1 MKEIVVSKALFS
13 KYKTISDA
21 VKGASSGTT
30 IVVKPG
36 GYRENIYIDKDINI
50 ISEGDKQSTVIEA
63 FEKAICIDNGGK
75 VFIKGIQVKRLGS
88 EDNALIDCKFGALQ
102 IQECDIYP
110 GNGSGVAVK
119 KQGIL
124 SMHSCQITGGY
135 TNAIYFGEGSQG
147 TIENCEIYRMKGE
160 TYPSIF
166 IEKSSPNIK
175 NCRIHSSPSNAIC
188 IKNGGKPSIENC
200 DLSHMQGSVIYISN
214 SDPMI
219 KKCNIH
225 DGESNGIYMEES
237 QPIIESCEVFNFK
250 IGMVYIHR
258 SKPTIRQCRVFD
270 GKTNAI
276 TFKEQSAGLVEECEI
291 FNLLGE
297 TYPAI
302 WIEDSQ
308 PVWKKCKVSYTA
320 DNAYNIN
327 NNSNPTIENC
337 EIYKAGN
344 NAFKI
349 IGATAHIQRCKIYEG
364 QKSAF
369 SIQEDSSPV
378 VEECEIFDFKHQLV
392 AVYAGNP
399 TFRKCKLYDGQ
410 MNAVLFEKNGGGLFE
425 DCELYQFSAEKYPVI
440 FVNQGQ
446 PTVRKCKMHNGTSN
460 AIYLKND
467 SKMILDD
474 CEIFQ
479 FQNESSP
486 VIYCM
491 QSYLKSTN
499 CKIHEGNNNA
509 VYARSDSECILDN
522 CEIGHFHNDG
532 RPMIWANESRIT
544 LTQCDLHNGKSGAVV
559 VNQNSFAVIED
570 CKLTEFKQDCV
581 RVSERSE
588 ALLQRNQIYNA
599 LGGIGIVSESKLR
612 VIDCGIYDCGGTA
625 LWLNNGQATIEK
637 IYIRNCKG
645 NALNL
650 KNNSSIMFY
659 NSSISQFEYPM
670 VYSEESQLD
679 VKRSNFNFGESQIF
693 LIEKESEFWINQ
705 CEISQ
710 AKESPAIDIYSNVK
724 GTIQNCNIS
733 EALIGIRV
741 ASESKVNLTD
751 IKCFDIDKV
760 AYQIEDN
767 SSTVLENCKAYIE
780 VSQQKIKSNG
790 ENKQEDKQE
799 VEDVEKVKVQEED
812 IDIDAIMMELNRFV
826 GMASVKEQIEQL
838 INYVEISRYRKA
850 AGLDSGDEI
859 KPKHTVFYGNP
870 ETGKTTI
877 ARLLGKVYKA
887 LGLLEKGH
895 IVEVKR
901 EDLVGSYIGHSEE
914 KTKGYIEEAMGGV
927 LFIDE
932 AYSLSV
938 EDSGRDFGNQVIDVL
953 LAALENHRGEFL
965 CVVAGYEKEMERF
978 IASNPGLKS
987 RFVSYMKFED
997 YTPDELMEIGNRL
1010 LEDKQYELTPEAQ
1023 EYVYEQFVGLY
1034 RKRDEHFG
1042 NARMVREQV
1051 DKWKVLHSDRIRALP
1066 RSEWRKR
1073 EVLTTIHLEDVEKV
1087 FQQKGEKKV
1096 AVPINEKLLQEQMD
1110 RLNDLIGLTKVK
1122 EEIQRLIQLV
1132 SYYQEEGKDIS
1143 ELSMHISLIGNPG
1156 TGKTEVARIIAKV
1169 YEALGILER
1178 GDCIEV
1184 DRKGLVDKFQGGTE
1198 EKTANVLQQAMG
1210 GTLFIDEAYTLT
1222 NKGSN
1227 DVGHIAVELLLK
1239 QMEDRRGEFIV
1250 LVAGYEDEMEEFLD
1264 SNKGLRRRFDYR
1276 LVFED
1281 YTPEEMIRIAGYYM
1295 MKKQYHMSDEAR
1307 NMLVDYFTYLYE
1319 NRDKTYGNAGLARKI
1334 IEQAMK
1340 NLDYRIATLPVE
1352 HRIEKQKYMI
1362 DVEDIQALLQ
1372 QQEH

>member
-13 KYKTISDA
+13 RYKTISDA

-36 GYRENIYIDKDINI
+36 VYRENIYIDKDINI

-63 FEKAICIDNGGK
+63 FKTAIYIDSGSK
-75 VFIKGIQVKRLGS
+75 VFIKGIQIKQFGS
-88 EDNALIDCKFGALQ
+88 EDDALIYCEFGVLQ

-110 GNGSGVAVK
+110 GKGSGVVV
-119 KQGIL
+119 QNHGSL
-124 SMHSCQITGGY
+124 YMQSCQVTGGY
-135 TNAIYFGEGSQG
+135 ANGINFNEGSQG
-147 TIENCEIYRMKGE
+147 TIENCEIHGMKGE
-160 TYPSIF
+160 EYPSIF
-166 IEKSSPNIK
+166 IGKSSPNIK
-175 NCRIHSSPSNAIC
+175 NCRIHSGPSNAIYM
-188 IKNGGKPSIENC
+188 KNGGKPNIENC
-200 DLSHMQGSVIYISN
+200 DLSHMQGPVIYISN
-214 SDPMI
+214 SAPAI

-237 QPIIESCEVFNFK
+237 QPIIENCEIFNFE
-250 IGMVYIHR
+250 IGMVFIHR

-276 TFKEQSAGLVEECEI
+276 TFKGQSAGLVEECEI
-291 FNLLGE
+291 FNLSGE

-320 DNAYNIN
+320 DSAYNIN

-344 NAFKI
+344 NVFQI
-349 IGATAHIQRCKIYEG
+349 VGATAHIQRCKIYDG
-364 QKSAF
+364 QTSAF
-369 SIQEDSSPV
+369 SIQEASQPL
-378 VEECEIFDFKHQLV
+378 VEECEIFNFKRQLV
-392 AVYAGNP
+392 AVYASNP
-399 TFRKCKLYDGQ
+399 TFRNCKLYDGQ
-410 MNAVLFEKNGGGLFE
+410 MNAVSFEGNGGGLFE
-425 DCELYQFSAEKYPVI
+425 ECELYQFFNETYPII

-446 PTVRKCKMHNGTSN
+446 LIVRKCKMHNGASN

-467 SKMILDD
+467 SKVILEE
-474 CEIFQ
+474 CEISQ
-479 FQNESSP
+479 FQNESNP
-486 VIYCM
+486 VILGE

-509 VYARSDSECILDN
+509 VYVKNNSECILDN
-522 CEIGHFHNDG
+522 CEIGHFHNDDS
-532 RPMIWANESRIT
+532 MVWADESRIT
-544 LTQCDLHNGKSGAVV
+544 LTQCDLYNGKSGAVV
-559 VNQNSFAVIED
+559 VNKNSFALIED
-570 CKLTEFKQDCV
+570 CKLTEFNKECV
-581 RVSERSE
+581 KVSGESE
-588 ALLQRNQIYNA
+588 ALLQRNNMYNA
-599 LGGIGIVSESKLR
+599 LHGIGIVSDSQSE
-612 VIDCGIYDCGGTA
+612 VIECEIYDCRGTA
-625 LWLNNGQATIEK
+625 LWLDKGQAKIDK

-650 KNNSSIMFY
+650 KNNSGIVFY
-659 NSSISQFEYPM
+659 NGSISQFEYPM
-670 VYSEESQLD
+670 IYSEESQFD
-679 VKRSNFNFGESQIF
+679 VRRSNFNHGKSQIF
-693 LIEKESEFWINQ
+693 LVGKDSEFCIDQ
-705 CEISQ
+705 CDISQ
-710 AKESPAIDIYSNVK
+710 AKEFPAIDICSDVK
-724 GTIQNCNIS
+724 GTIQKCNIS

-741 ASESKVNLTD
+741 ASESKINLTD
-751 IKCFDIDKV
+751 IKCFDIDEA
-760 AYQIEDN
+760 AYQIDDN

-780 VSQQKIKSNG
+780 VSQQRIKSNG
-790 ENKQEDKQE
+790 EDKQE

-812 IDIDAIMMELNRFV
+812 IDIEAIMMELNRFV
-826 GMASVKEQIEQL
+826 GMDSVKEQIEQL

-870 ETGKTTI
+870 GTGKTTI

-914 KTKGYIEEAMGGV
+914 KTKGYIDEAMGGV

-938 EDSGRDFGNQVIDVL
+938 EDSSRDFGNQVIDVL

-1023 EYVYEQFVGLY
+1023 KYVYEQFVGLY

-1184 DRKGLVDKFQGGTE
+1184 DRKELVDKFQGGTE

-1295 MKKQYHMSDEAR
+1295 TKKQYHMSGEAR

-1352 HRIEKQKYMI
+1352 HRMEKQKYMI

-1372 QQEH
+1372 QQEQ